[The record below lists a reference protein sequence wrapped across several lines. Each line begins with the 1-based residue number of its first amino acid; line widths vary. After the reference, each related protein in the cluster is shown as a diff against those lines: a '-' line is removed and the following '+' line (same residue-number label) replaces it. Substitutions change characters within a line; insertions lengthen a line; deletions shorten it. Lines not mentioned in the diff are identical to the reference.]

1 MILKKENLIPILFFS
16 LYCLTTL
23 ISNHG
28 AIDKIAPQWLYLSII
43 NLGGLLYLA
52 NNFENLKISI
62 SQVITNKS
70 FILLSAFVLW
80 GLLSYFYA
88 INQVEVLVKFFR
100 WINVVI
106 ALLVCSTLAFQLKNA
121 LLITSILFSIILTVE
136 LYFSYSPYF
145 QIISLSEYNFTF
157 ANVLKGASANK
168 NITAA
173 SILIKLPFV
182 FYLLGKY
189 KNTFVQF
196 VGFIFIG
203 STTFMILL
211 LSARASIISLIFIIA
226 ITILFKTIQFFKTK
240 EKEII
245 KSTILL
251 LIPIFLS
258 ICIFQVTYGSQN
270 SASILNRVSTI
281 NSDDTSTQQ
290 RLRYYFHSLDQIKN
304 NPIIGVGMG
313 NWKIKSVEY
322 DKEKMD
328 GYIVPYHTHN
338 DFLEFGAELGIIGFL
353 LYLGIFLYIIK
364 EVLIKLGEETHK
376 IKFAPEALILL
387 LGGVVYFIDANLNF
401 PHARVGMQITFIF
414 YIAMFSQLIKKR
426 NSGPELE

>member
-16 LYCLTTL
+16 LYCFTSL

-28 AIDKIAPQWLYLSII
+28 AIDKIGPQWLYLSII

-52 NNFENLKISI
+52 NNSEDLKISL
-62 SQVITNKS
+62 SQALTNKP

-88 INQVEVLVKFFR
+88 LNQVEVLVKFFR

-106 ALLVCSTLAFQLKNA
+106 ALLICSTLAFQLKNA
-121 LLITSILFSIILTVE
+121 LLITSILFSIILTAE

-145 QIISLSEYNFTF
+145 QIVSLSEYNFTF

-182 FYLLGKY
+182 FYLIGKY

-196 VGFIFIG
+196 AGFIFIG

-226 ITILFKTIQFFKTK
+226 IIILFKAIQFFKTK

-281 NSDDTSTQQ
+281 NTDDTSTQQ

-304 NPIIGVGMG
+304 NPILGVGMG

-322 DKEKMD
+322 DKEKIN

-338 DFLEFGAELGIIGFL
+338 DFLEFGAELGIIGFF
-353 LYLGIFLYIIK
+353 LYLGIFLYMIK
-364 EVLIKLGEETHK
+364 EVLIKLKEEIHK
-376 IKFAPEALILL
+376 MKVAPEALILL
-387 LGGVVYFIDANLNF
+387 LGGLVYFIDANLNF
-401 PHARVGMQITFIF
+401 PHARVGMQIPFIF

-426 NSGPELE
+426 NSEPELE